1 MPDYSCLELSD
12 LYDLLA
18 AYTVKYTKMLS
29 AGAIN
34 QEDSNSCK
42 YLIDKLQELIES
54 RRSNEDSEPKGYM
67 SGILPSIA

>member
-29 AGAIN
+29 AGAMN

-42 YLIDKLQELIES
+42 YLIDKLQILIES
-54 RRSNEDSEPKGYM
+54 RKLNEDSKFEGYM
-67 SGILPSIA
+67 GGISPAIA